1 MTPFLLGTLTF
12 YLFAFILQ
20 LRYQKCLDAH
30 PSAGDQQQG
39 AQEGKVND

>member
-1 MTPFLLGTLTF
+1 MTAFTVGTLTLYRF
-12 YLFAFILQ
+12 VFILQ

-39 AQEGKVND
+39 AQQGKVNK